1 MLLFKFL
8 ILFPLLVILRYWK
21 FNQFFTR
28 ILESLNPRILISI
41 AIAML
46 ILFCN
51 TLYAQD
57 TNAVIIPD
65 DPDII
70 FNNGLKELQKGN
82 IPNAI
87 SLLEKLL
94 SYNTENPDYYI
105 YLGYLY
111 YVQGNYDKA
120 VEVIKRS
127 LKIDDDLVI
136 GHILL
141 GEIYYEKN
149 NILEARNEF
158 EEVIQIDP
166 KVKLAHIRLYEL
178 FKNNNP
184 SKANKHYLEI
194 FPLPQ
199 TKLENFLPGIEKIG
213 DINLPFN
220 KNILVLKDTLLNNKK
235 NIKEKKILDEI
246 FKDLTEKSNK
256 QKIIISIKDKKFNFN
271 FKFLLN
277 PLKNFSK
284 EKFYSKIIE
293 LVFISIFLLIYSF
306 FQRKKEKKLE
316 RIVLNQYRVSN
327 IQKE

>member
-1 MLLFKFL
+1 MLHTNKL
-8 ILFPLLVILRYWK
+8 ILIPILVIL
-21 FNQFFTR
+21 
-28 ILESLNPRILISI
+28 
-41 AIAML
+41 
-46 ILFCN
+46 FCSNLYQQN
-51 TLYAQD
+51 T
-57 TNAVIIPD
+57 NVVIMPD
-65 DPDII
+65 DPDTI

-94 SYNTENPDYYI
+94 SYNTGNPDYYI

-120 VEVIKRS
+120 VEVIKKS
-127 LKIDDDLVI
+127 LEIDDYLVI

-158 EEVIQIDP
+158 EKVIQINL

-184 SKANKHYLEI
+184 TKANKHYLEI
-194 FPLPQ
+194 FRLPQ
-199 TKLENFLPGIEKIG
+199 TKLEKFLPGIEKIG
-213 DINLPFN
+213 NINLPFN
-220 KNILVLKDTLLNNKK
+220 KNILVLKDTILSKK
-235 NIKEKKILDEI
+235 IIKDEKILDEI
-246 FKDLTEKSNK
+246 FKDSTEKSNK

-271 FKFLLN
+271 LNFNFLLN
-277 PLKNFSK
+277 PLINFDK

-293 LVFISIFLLIYSF
+293 LIFISIFLLIYSF

-316 RIVLNQYRVSN
+316 RVVLNQYRVSN
-327 IQKE
+327 MQKE